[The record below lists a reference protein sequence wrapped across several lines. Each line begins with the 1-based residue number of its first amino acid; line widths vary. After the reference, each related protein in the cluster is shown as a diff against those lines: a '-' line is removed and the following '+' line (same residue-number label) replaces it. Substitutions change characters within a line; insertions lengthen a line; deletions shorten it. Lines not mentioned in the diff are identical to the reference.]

1 MVENQIT
8 TRLEIVLLDV
18 VIQEVLQADHQE
30 GLHAVDS
37 QNQDLVVGQEAVA
50 QEVHQEARLKVVFQN
65 QNLVRLEVL
74 QNQNLVLV
82 DEILENPV
90 LQRIVQQDLEHH
102 VQVHQKLERNFMK
115 KDASF

>member
-30 GLHAVDS
+30 GLHEEDS

-50 QEVHQEARLKVVFQN
+50 QEVHQEARLKVVFQS
-65 QNLVRLEVL
+65 QNLV
-74 QNQNLVLV
+74 QV